1 MADTRNMNHPEQILR
16 TFDEHLQHATRL
28 ILYGRAAL
36 ALGYPDAPDAFHT
49 TMDVDAILP
58 EVEMAAIE
66 ADDGF
71 WTAIEKTN
79 QELLAS
85 GLYITHLF
93 SDRQLI
99 IRPCWL
105 DRLVPVPMQGLS
117 LLVLQRPSTE
127 DLILT
132 KMMRIDPQD
141 RSDIHFLLTHSNI
154 NTDNLENFL
163 NAANIPDIAEIQE
176 AFQAN
181 CQWLRTLFAVR

>member
-1 MADTRNMNHPEQILR
+1 MNHPEHILK
-16 TFDEHLQHATRL
+16 TLDGHLHQATRL

-36 ALGYPDAPDAFHT
+36 ALGYPDAPATFHA

-66 ADDGF
+66 ADEGF
-71 WTAIEKTN
+71 WVAIEKTN

-93 SDRQLI
+93 SDQQLI
-99 IRPCWL
+99 IRPDWL
-105 DRLVPVPMQGLS
+105 NHLVPIPMQGLR
-117 LLVLQRPSTE
+117 LLELQRPSTD

-141 RSDIHFLLTHSNI
+141 RSDIRFLLPHSNI
-154 NTDNLENFL
+154 NPDKLEDFL
-163 NAANIPDIAEIQE
+163 KAANIPDIAEIQE
-176 AFQAN
+176 AFQSN
-181 CQWLRTLFAVR
+181 SQWLRAVLAAG

>member
-1 MADTRNMNHPEQILR
+1 MNQPEHILR
-16 TFDEHLQHATRL
+16 TLDGHLRQATRL

-36 ALGYPDAPDAFHT
+36 ALGYPDAPTAFHT

-58 EVEMAAIE
+58 ENEMAAIE

-71 WTAIEKTN
+71 WTAIENTN
-79 QELLAS
+79 HELQAS

-99 IRPCWL
+99 IRPDWL
-105 DRLVPVPMQGLS
+105 DHLVANPMQGLR
-117 LLVLQRPSTE
+117 LLELQRPSTD

-141 RSDIHFLLTHSNI
+141 RGDIRFLLSHSHLNP
-154 NTDNLENFL
+154 DKLEHLL
-163 NAANIPDIAEIQE
+163 NAANIPAIEEIKE

-181 CQWLRTLFAVR
+181 SQWLRALLTVD

>member
-1 MADTRNMNHPEQILR
+1 MNHPEHIIKTL
-16 TFDEHLQHATRL
+16 DGHLHQATRL

-36 ALGYPDAPDAFHT
+36 ALGYPDAPDAFHS

-71 WTAIEKTN
+71 WDAIEKTN

-93 SDRQLI
+93 SDQQLI
-99 IRPCWL
+99 IRPDWL
-105 DRLVPVPMQGLS
+105 DHLVPIPMQGLR
-117 LLVLQRPSTE
+117 LLELQRPSTE

-141 RSDIHFLLTHSNI
+141 RSDIRFLLTHSHI
-154 NTDNLENFL
+154 NQDKLEDFL
-163 NAANIPDIAEIQE
+163 KAANIPEIAEIQE
-176 AFQAN
+176 AFQSN
-181 CQWLRTLFAVR
+181 SQWLRTLLAVD